1 MSTELIAT
9 GMLSSLIICIL
20 LGYPIALTMAGIAT
34 IFGLIFV
41 GPNIVNI
48 LVLRVFETYTN
59 YTLIAVP
66 LFIFMGIVVQKS
78 GLAGKLFDSM
88 YVIMGRLKGGLALA
102 AMVTATLF
110 AAATGVVGAAVVTM
124 GIFALPA
131 MLNHKYNKSL
141 ATGVICAGGTLGI
154 LIPPSVMIILWGP
167 MASLSVGRL
176 LMGAFVPGLMLS
188 VLYLIYIYVLCRI
201 KPEWGPSI
209 DESRLNVP
217 LRKKIIMFVTSVL
230 PVASLILGVLGLI
243 FFGVAAPTEAAGIGA
258 FLSLILALCYRALNY
273 KNIKEIIYETV
284 KVTSM
289 IFFVAVGATLFTGVF
304 LRLDGGDVVSSAVL
318 GISMKPWVVVSFMF
332 LMIFILGIFI
342 DWIGIVMICVPLFTP
357 IAHQVGVDAYWF
369 AMTCMIVMQTSF
381 LTPPF
386 AYSIFYLKSVSPPE
400 VQTVDIYRGVWP
412 FIVIQI
418 IGVTLCA
425 IFPQIITWLPSISFG
440 G

>member
-1 MSTELIAT
+1 MSTEIITAL
-9 GMLSSLIICIL
+9 MLLSLITCIM
-20 LGYPIALTMAGIAT
+20 LGYPIALAMAGIAT
-34 IFGLIFV
+34 LFGLIFI
-41 GPNIVNI
+41 GPNVVNI
-48 LVLRVFETYTN
+48 LVLRVFETYSN

-110 AAATGVVGAAVVTM
+110 AAATGVVGASVVAM
-124 GIFALPA
+124 GVFALPS
-131 MLNHKYNKSL
+131 MLEHKYDKAL
-141 ATGVICAGGTLGI
+141 ATGTICAGGTLGI
-154 LIPPSVMIILWGP
+154 LIPPSVMIVLWGP

-176 LMGAFVPGLMLS
+176 LMAAFIPGILLS
-188 VLYLIYIYVLCRI
+188 VIYLIYIYVLCRI
-201 KPEWGPSI
+201 HPEYGPSI
-209 DESRLNVP
+209 DESQLNIP
-217 LRKKIIMFVTSVL
+217 FMTKLAMFSKSVL
-230 PVASLILGVLGLI
+230 PVAALILGVLGLI

-258 FLSLILALCYRALNY
+258 FLSVILALCYRALNY
-273 KNIKEIIYETV
+273 QTMKEIVYETT

-289 IFFVAVGATLFTGVF
+289 IFFVAIGATLFTGVF
-304 LRLDGGDVVSSAVL
+304 LRLNGGDVVTSAVL

-332 LMIFILGIFI
+332 LILFILGFFI

-357 IAHQVGVDAYWF
+357 IAAQVGVDAYWF
-369 AMTCMIVMQTSF
+369 AMMCIVVMQTSF

-386 AYSIFYLKSVSPPE
+386 AYSIFYLKSVAPPE
-400 VQTVDIYRGVWP
+400 VQTIDIYRGVWP
-412 FIVIQI
+412 FIVLQV
-418 IGVTLCA
+418 IGIALCA

>member
-1 MSTELIAT
+1 MSTELIAA

-41 GPNIVNI
+41 GPNIVHI

-78 GLAGKLFDSM
+78 GLAGRLFDSM

-102 AMVTATLF
+102 AMVTSTLF

-131 MLNHKYNKSL
+131 MLKHDYDRSL
-141 ATGVICAGGTLGI
+141 ATGTICAGGTLGI

-176 LMGAFVPGLMLS
+176 LMGAFLPGLMLS
-188 VLYLIYIYVLCRI
+188 ALYLVYIYILCRI

-209 DESRLNVP
+209 DEDQLAVP
-217 LRKKIIMFVTSVL
+217 FKKKVTMFLSSVL

-258 FLSLILALCYRALNY
+258 FLSLVLALCYRALNY
-273 KNIKEIIYETV
+273 ETIRDIVYETV

-318 GISMKPWVVVSFMF
+318 GISMQPWVVVSFMF
-332 LMIFILGIFI
+332 LIIFILGIFI

-369 AMTCMIVMQTSF
+369 AMMCMIVMQTSF

-400 VQTVDIYRGVWP
+400 VRTMDIYRGVWP
-412 FIVIQI
+412 FIILQI
-418 IGVTLCA
+418 VGIGLCA